1 MRTRYAPTPSGYLHR
16 GNAAHLLLVASL
28 AAKAEAEVVL
38 RIDDADAARYRQEY
52 LQDIFDVLNWLNLPW
67 DVGPRSVADISEWTQ
82 GSRLHHY
89 RQARDALV
97 ETGQVYACECT
108 RSDWQGYQGSECPG
122 DCRARGV
129 VEVADKTA
137 WRVHLE
143 GVTDPVIWRRDNV
156 PAYHLTSVVD
166 DDLFSV
172 DFVVRGEDLREST
185 HIQRQL
191 SDLLPDSSFHAAQVI
206 HHPLIS
212 DPSGAKLS
220 KSAGSQARP
229 IERTNEVRAQIT
241 LLAEEL
247 AAGTTPAQPRSP
259 GS

>member
-1 MRTRYAPTPSGYLHR
+1 MRTRYAPTPSGYLHP

-28 AAKAEAEVVL
+28 AAQVDAEVVL

-52 LQDIFDVLNWLNLPW
+52 LQDIFDVLDWLDLPW
-67 DVGPRSVADISEWTQ
+67 DVGPRSMADISDWTQ
-82 GSRLHHY
+82 ASRLHHY

-108 RSDWQGYQGSECPG
+108 RSDWQGYQGKECPG
-122 DCRARGV
+122 DCRARGL
-129 VEVADKTA
+129 VEVADTTA
-137 WRVHLE
+137 LRMHLA
-143 GVTDPVIWRRDNV
+143 GVSDPVIWRRDDV
-156 PAYHLTSVVD
+156 PAYHLASVVD

-185 HIQRQL
+185 HIQREISAVL
-191 SDLLPDSSFHAAQVI
+191 AGSTFGSARVL
-206 HHPLIS
+206 HHPLICDS
-212 DPSGAKLS
+212 SGAKLS

-229 IERTNEVRAQIT
+229 MERTPQLREEIEA
-241 LLAEEL
+241 LAEQLE
-247 AAGTTPAQPRSP
+247 AGITPVPPRSS

>member
-28 AAKAEAEVVL
+28 AAQEGAEVVL

-52 LQDIFDVLNWLNLPW
+52 LQDIFDVLDWLDLPW
-67 DVGPRSVADISEWTQ
+67 DVGPRSIADISDWTQ
-82 GSRLHHY
+82 ESRLHHY
-89 RQARDALV
+89 RQAREALV

-108 RSDWQGYQGSECPG
+108 RSDWQGYQGNECPG
-122 DCRARGV
+122 DCRARGL
-129 VEVADKTA
+129 VEVADTTA
-137 WRVHLE
+137 LRVHLA
-143 GVTDPVIWRRDNV
+143 GVSDPVIWRRDDV
-156 PAYHLTSVVD
+156 PAYHLATVVD

-172 DFVVRGEDLREST
+172 DYVVRGEDLREST
-185 HIQRQL
+185 HIQREL
-191 SDLLPDSSFHAAQVI
+191 SRLLPDSAFHTAQVI

-212 DPSGAKLS
+212 DPNGAKLS

-229 IERTNEVRAQIT
+229 IERTQEVRAQIT
-241 LLAEEL
+241 ELAEQL
-247 AAGTTPAQPRSP
+247 AAGITPVQPRSP